1 MSTFSKEF
9 NSDKHIIIPSIQ
21 REYIQ
26 PLNQSVINGFA
37 DALVKAYANDEK
49 KDLNYIYGLESET
62 SFVPI
67 DGQQRLTTLWLLHL
81 YVAARKG
88 QILTAG
94 IEYKTRDVSSD
105 FCVKLRENAVSILA
119 TSQTPS
125 KDIVNANWFIETWIE
140 NITVSSM
147 LHALDVIRESIETS
161 DTDIDI
167 LWKNMTKDD
176 SPISFAFM
184 STKDLGDDVYVKM
197 NARGK
202 SLSDFEN
209 LKSWL
214 DDRLKE
220 LVEDGGYNL
229 NQDFLT
235 SWREYIDNEWT
246 DLFWRNRNLNDLF
259 PEEIDDEQIRL
270 FYNIAF
276 IIWANKN
283 RQERKSIIRDTSS
296 IKSIASLLKVDPNNV
311 IDELLE
317 RMRSSSVDLPLYILD
332 KLNIFNEEFFLT
344 VKEVLNGLISYEE
357 EINTSIQAL
366 NEEEYSEKIYFWN
379 LPKVKTPITFMCQLL
394 MSEKEETVPYSKL
407 VLGGALCYYVRNAS
421 NKTNLRDWLRFSRN
435 IVNNTAIGAE
445 NVHNVLSAF
454 NYWALLCANNDIC
467 EVITKIDA
475 KTPGVDSKQIKE
487 EKDKILLY
495 NRTNVIHAVRR
506 LENHRFFFG
515 RIVSLLELLKDVE
528 PKDFDTTLINYAGIL
543 YRFFGNDGP
552 NFDSK
557 EDKYLTHRIL
567 LACSE
572 YYGIGYEYKKSWC
585 LFESKEE
592 WKSIYLEDD
601 GFSED
606 NGMPHNIG
614 IWRMLKEIG
623 IAENLT
629 KPQLENILNEYK
641 EKVSDWRRP
650 LLEYPELWD
659 YMGNNC
665 LKFYNNYNVLLIP
678 GVILQST
685 GRRAELRARSLYIE
699 LKCGECLK
707 EICPPKEGE
716 EFHPFGWQLRFWQY
730 GSNRKDKNSCIFF
743 EKKENEEMLVID
755 IYFDT
760 ENASKNKTEHSYCIE
775 LFVRENKRMDSEMV
789 SINESFWC
797 STVNSIHEATA
808 IRQSHQ
814 GRYLYSNLSK
824 QDVINMLKSNI
835 LPNK

>member
-9 NSDKHIIIPSIQ
+9 NTDKHIVIPSIQ
-21 REYIQ
+21 REYVQ
-26 PLNQSVINGFA
+26 PLNQSVINGFV
-37 DALVKAYANDEK
+37 DVLVKAYANDDK
-49 KDLNYIYGLESET
+49 KDLNYIYGLESDTIFE
-62 SFVPI
+62 PI

-81 YVAARKG
+81 YIAARKG
-88 QILTAG
+88 QRLSAG
-94 IEYKTRDVSSD
+94 LEYRTRDASSD
-105 FCVKLRENAVSILA
+105 FCVKLRENAVSTLA
-119 TSQTPS
+119 TSKIPS
-125 KDIVNANWFIETWIE
+125 QDIINASWFIETWIE

-147 LHALDVIRESIETS
+147 LHALDVIHERIETS

-167 LWKNMTKDD
+167 LWGNMNKDD
-176 SPISFAFM
+176 SPVTFAFM

-214 DDRLKE
+214 DDRLTE
-220 LVEDGGYNL
+220 LVNDEGNNL
-229 NQDFLT
+229 NQEFLAN
-235 SWREYIDNEWT
+235 WRDCIDNEWT
-246 DLFWRNRNLNDLF
+246 DLFWRNRNLNDVF

-276 IIWANKN
+276 IIWAKKNKG
-283 RQERKSIIRDTSS
+283 ERKSIILETSS
-296 IKSIASLLKVDPNNV
+296 IKSIASLLKVAPNEV
-311 IDELLE
+311 IDEILN
-317 RMRSSSVDLPLYILD
+317 RMRFSSIDLPLYILD
-332 KLNIFNEEFFLT
+332 KLNIFNEEFFQT
-344 VKEVLNGLISYEE
+344 AKDVLNGLISHED
-357 EINTSIQAL
+357 EINTSLQAL
-366 NEEEYSEKIYFWN
+366 NEEEFSEKINFWN
-379 LPKVKTPITFMCQLL
+379 LPKVKNPISFMCQLL
-394 MSEKEETVPYSKL
+394 MSEKEEKVPYPKL
-407 VLGGALCYYVRNAS
+407 TIVATLCYYVRNIS

-435 IVNNTAIGAE
+435 IANNTTIGAE
-445 NVHNVLSAF
+445 NVHNVLTAF
-454 NYWALLCANNDIC
+454 YNWTLLCADNEIG
-467 EVITKIDA
+467 EVIAKIEA
-475 KTPGVDSKQIKE
+475 NTPGIDFKQIKE
-487 EKDKILLY
+487 EKDKALLY
-495 NRTNVIHAVRR
+495 NRSDVIQAVRR

-515 RIVSLLELLKDVE
+515 RVGCLLKLLKNVE

-557 EDKYLTHRIL
+557 EDKYLAHRML
-567 LACSE
+567 LACSDF
-572 YYGIGYEYKKSWC
+572 YGIGYEYKKSWC

-592 WKSIYLEDD
+592 WKSIYLEAE

-606 NGMPHNIG
+606 NGIPHNIG
-614 IWRMLKEIG
+614 IWTMLKEIG
-623 IAENLT
+623 TADNLT
-629 KPQLENILNEYK
+629 KPKLENILKEYQ
-641 EKVSDWRRP
+641 EKVSDWRKP

-659 YMGNNC
+659 YMDNNC

-685 GRRAELRARSLYIE
+685 GRRSELRARSLYEE

-730 GSNRKDKNSCIFF
+730 GTDRKDKNSCIFF
-743 EKKENEEMLVID
+743 EKKENGETLVID

-760 ENASKNKTEHSYCIE
+760 EYALKNETECSYCIE
-775 LFVRENKRMDSEMV
+775 LFVRENKRADNEMLSV
-789 SINESFWC
+789 NESTWC

-808 IRQSHQ
+808 VRQNHQ

-824 QDVINMLKSNI
+824 QDVINMLKNNI
-835 LPNK
+835 LPSK